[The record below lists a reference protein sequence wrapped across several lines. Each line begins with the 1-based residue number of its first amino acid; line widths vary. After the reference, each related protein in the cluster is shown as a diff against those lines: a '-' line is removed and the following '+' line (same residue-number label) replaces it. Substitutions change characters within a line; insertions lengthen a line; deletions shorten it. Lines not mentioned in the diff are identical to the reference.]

1 MSTFCYR
8 DTELNTNVN
17 ASILRALNGKDV
29 NFSRKRKFFG
39 EPPKPD
45 TPPVS
50 VIILICRIQVVSNRT
65 ISLYFQTTPYW
76 NNPIWGGDIT
86 SPPVNVSSLP

>member
-1 MSTFCYR
+1 MDNQMSTFCYR

-17 ASILRALNGKDV
+17 ASVLRALNGKDV

-50 VIILICRIQVVSNRT
+50 VIILIFRIQVVSNRT
-65 ISLYFQTTPYW
+65 IFLIFRPHHIGTIRFGAVTLLRPQ
-76 NNPIWGGDIT
+76 
-86 SPPVNVSSLP
+86 